1 MSQIQNQHKEK
12 NRIENIFTGITGIF
26 KVLSPR
32 RFYYAVGKKRFYEFF
47 IFSLFLLFFYGPLIN
62 TFMLAFGNIYQFP
75 DVLPRE
81 WGLNWWRNVLSQG
94 ILVESIFNS
103 FVIACLSTFL
113 SLMICLPAAYA
124 LARYDFFGKKFILFS
139 FLFSNAYPKIGLYT
153 AMGIVFYRLQ
163 LMGTIQ
169 GVLIIH
175 IVNTL
180 MFMVWLPSGAFR
192 SIHRQQE
199 EAARDVGAG
208 PFTTFRKVTLPLAA
222 PGIAVASIYT
232 FLGSLDE
239 AQGTLLVGFP
249 QVQTMATSMYGMI
262 TQQPIQA
269 GAVFALI
276 LMIPSGLVMV
286 LFRKYIG
293 PKALSK
299 GIRIK

>member
-1 MSQIQNQHKEK
+1 MSQIQKQHKEK
-12 NRIENIFTGITGIF
+12 NRMESIFTGITEIF

-32 RFYYAVGKKRFYEFF
+32 RFYYAVGKKKFYEFL
-47 IFSLFLLFFYGPLIN
+47 IFSLFLLFFYGPLIH
-62 TFMLAFGNIYQFP
+62 TFMLAFANTYQFP
-75 DVLPRE
+75 DVFPRE
-81 WGLNWWRNVLSQG
+81 WGIDWWRNVLNQG
-94 ILVESIFNS
+94 ILVQSIINS
-103 FVIACLSTFL
+103 FIIAFLSTFL
-113 SLMICLPAAYA
+113 SLLICLPAAYA
-124 LARYDFFGKKFILFS
+124 LARYEFRGKKLIMFS

-153 AMGIVFYRLQ
+153 AMGIVFYRLN
-163 LMGTIQ
+163 LMGTLQ

-199 EAARDVGAG
+199 EAARDVGAS
-208 PFTTFRKVTLPLAA
+208 PFTTFRKITLPLAA

-262 TQQPIQA
+262 TQQPVQA

-276 LMIPSGLVMV
+276 LMIPSGVVMF

-299 GIRIK
+299 GIKIK